1 MVNKDSHYGT
11 PYSYNCLKL
20 LSQNGALV
28 TWEIHQVLAVLIIIG
43 YDGQA
48 LVTWEIHQVLAV
60 LIIIGYDGMAKYY
73 ERTTVT
79 VSGLINV

>member
-1 MVNKDSHYGT
+1 MLALWLPGRYTKCWSSGYLGDT
-11 PYSYNCLKL
+11 PSV
-20 LSQNGALV
+20 G
-28 TWEIHQVLAVLIIIG
+28 
-43 YDGQA
+43 A

>member
-43 YDGQA
+43 YDG
-48 LVTWEIHQVLAV
+48 
-60 LIIIGYDGMAKYY
+60 MAKYY
-73 ERTTVT
+73 ERTTV
-79 VSGLINV
+79 SGLINV

>member
-1 MVNKDSHYGT
+1 M
-11 PYSYNCLKL
+11 
-20 LSQNGALV
+20 
-28 TWEIHQVLAVLIIIG
+28 LAVLIIIG

-73 ERTTVT
+73 ERTTV
-79 VSGLINV
+79 SGLINV

>member
-43 YDGQA
+43 YDGM
-48 LVTWEIHQVLAV
+48 V
-60 LIIIGYDGMAKYY
+60 KYY
-73 ERTTVT
+73 ERTTV
-79 VSGLINV
+79 SRLING